1 MNSNEKLAYLRS
13 LPGETISPK
22 ELAMVAGGSPYSYNL
37 AAKEG
42 KLDLPHLWRGRNL
55 RIWKGPVIRLIGGQ
69 DVQAVSDGRG
79 EEDEGQDVFRGSEGT
94 ADDAAMFH
102 RRWDDDSVPYLRSF
116 VMESMAFH
124 ANTDV

>member
-37 AAKEG
+37 AAREG

-55 RIWKGPVIRLIGGQ
+55 RIWKGPVIRLIGGS
-69 DVQAVSDGRG
+69 DVQAVSDGRR
-79 EEDEGQDVFRGSEGT
+79 EEDEGQDVFRGSERT

-102 RRWDDDSVPYLRSF
+102 RRWDDDIVPYLQRLVS
-116 VMESMAFH
+116 ESTAFPSS
-124 ANTDV
+124 TDT